1 MGFRFHRSIKLLP
14 GIRLNFGKRGISAS
28 IGVRGAHVTFG
39 PTGTQTTVG
48 LPGSGLSYTHL
59 EKRHHNVPIPTAAIA
74 PTNPAAVSQGSAARG
89 HLWIGLFV
97 TALVIAIVRLTT
109 PTVPPVQVLTPTRP
123 VAQTASQ
130 AAAAAID
137 NARLAQIK
145 TAAVGL
151 TQIRHTIAN
160 SNILQLSRVTAMPTG
175 SICYQLHLKN
185 SHGIVYV
192 RTVVID
198 GTVLSTSGSNGFTA
212 VWNRLC
218 AEPSSGRNITSDV
231 ENLIHPTAK

>member
-1 MGFRFHRSIKLLP
+1 
-14 GIRLNFGKRGISAS
+14 
-28 IGVRGAHVTFG
+28 
-39 PTGTQTTVG
+39 
-48 LPGSGLSYTHL
+48 
-59 EKRHHNVPIPTAAIA
+59 
-74 PTNPAAVSQGSAARG
+74 
-89 HLWIGLFV
+89 LFV
-97 TALVIAIVRLTT
+97 TALVVAIVRLTT
-109 PTVPPVQVLTPTRP
+109 PTPPLSP
-123 VAQTASQ
+123 AQTTPQ
-130 AAAAAID
+130 VAAPAVDDAK
-137 NARLAQIK
+137 LAQTK
-145 TAAVGL
+145 AAAVGL

-160 SNILQLSRVTAMPTG
+160 SNTLQLSRVTAMPTG